1 MPVARGSLPSRYV
14 RSWWRTSPPLRRRRL
29 CGSLDFAGDVERMPD
44 GLTVPQDKAHGK
56 PSLSAPKPAP
66 EHRCQVRGD
75 DAHRAGLLRPSDRR

>member
-1 MPVARGSLPSRYV
+1 MALRGVDLLMQALCAKLVAD
-14 RSWWRTSPPLRRRRL
+14 PPLRRRRL